1 MEASAKKEKTITS
14 ELDNAYNYI
23 VNYDLDSDDDELVAE
38 PFSIYICINEGR
50 IYSILE
56 DDVKKVCSKGMLYN
70 IHVIV
75 GNVKMHDHIA
85 FFPLYLVPYQHE
97 ESGESDEDD
106 GEEISDI
113 IQIGILETEL
123 PDVTSEHDISPEL
136 IIETR
141 QPIFYP
147 DIGKYIH
154 KYGVLLQNKI
164 QNKKVAAEEMKN
176 DAEQDSEASKADV
189 EDEGEDDYDEEE
201 EELQS
206 FALLSKQTNKDAEQE
221 NKEFVTQKAT
231 IKKRAKWIQKFMKSK
246 EYNLVSTVDD
256 GDCFFDTIKKGLA
269 LAGKRITIK
278 DMRKIVSNN
287 TSIDIMETYIT
298 LYFNGKRER
307 DNLVEIKKSL
317 KTQQKELK
325 KQIKGSNRSSVLYQ
339 IEEIQEQ
346 LSDIDE
352 TLPIYENMV
361 TEFNFIT
368 PILPVDESDPSD
380 VKMIPPETDE
390 EKQECYEKF
399 KKILQTCNFWAN
411 DSTIAIIEKALNI
424 KLILFSKV
432 EYDEKDF
439 DSVVRCGLPVEL
451 DEGEMFNPEFYIMAN
466 YLGNHYTLITYKDR
480 GALKYQE
487 IPLNVKK
494 MIVKKCMEGQE
505 GTFNKI
511 LDFKQFMDELKIT
524 VPSESADDDGDD
536 AVMSGEIPVFQFW
549 HKSAA
554 APYPGK
560 GSGEFI
566 QPQDEGKFVELHKIK
581 DWRKKLSN
589 YWKSSFLLDSLQ
601 WATVEHYY
609 QASKFKNN
617 NVDYYKQFSLGS
629 GSDIAKDPVKAIK
642 AANDPPTSDIVID
655 EDFDSRKENVLKAAL
670 KAKFTQNHDLTRLLI
685 ETKNAKLN
693 QYVRGS
699 KPNAFNELMEI
710 RKELQEKTK
719 KSKESKVVAPL
730 I

>member
-1 MEASAKKEKTITS
+1 
-14 ELDNAYNYI
+14 
-23 VNYDLDSDDDELVAE
+23 
-38 PFSIYICINEGR
+38 
-50 IYSILE
+50 
-56 DDVKKVCSKGMLYN
+56 
-70 IHVIV
+70 
-75 GNVKMHDHIA
+75 
-85 FFPLYLVPYQHE
+85 
-97 ESGESDEDD
+97 
-106 GEEISDI
+106 
-113 IQIGILETEL
+113 
-123 PDVTSEHDISPEL
+123 
-136 IIETR
+136 
-141 QPIFYP
+141 
-147 DIGKYIH
+147 
-154 KYGVLLQNKI
+154 
-164 QNKKVAAEEMKN
+164 
-176 DAEQDSEASKADV
+176 
-189 EDEGEDDYDEEE
+189 
-201 EELQS
+201 
-206 FALLSKQTNKDAEQE
+206 
-221 NKEFVTQKAT
+221 
-231 IKKRAKWIQKFMKSK
+231 MKSK

-269 LAGKRITIK
+269 LAGKRVTIK

-287 TSIDIMETYIT
+287 TSVDIMETYIT

-317 KTQQKELK
+317 KAQQKELK

-361 TEFNFIT
+361 AEFNFIT
-368 PILPVDESDPSD
+368 PILPVDETDPSD

-390 EKQECYEKF
+390 QKQECYRKF

-451 DEGEMFNPEFYIMAN
+451 DEAEMFNPEFYIMAN

-524 VPSESADDDGDD
+524 LPGDDDDDDDDSGD

-554 APYPGK
+554 MPYPGK
-560 GSGEFI
+560 GSGESI
-566 QPQDEGKFVELHKIK
+566 QPQDEGRFVELHKIK
-581 DWRKKLSN
+581 DWRKKLST

-617 NVDYYKQFSLGS
+617 NVDYYKLFSLGS

-642 AANDPPTSDIVID
+642 AANDPPTSDIMID
-655 EDFDSRKENVLKAAL
+655 EDFDSRKGNVLKAAL

-699 KPNAFNELMEI
+699 KPKVFNELMEI
-710 RKELQEKTK
+710 RKELQEKTT
-719 KSKESKVVAPL
+719 KSKESKVSAPL